1 MGKKVIK
8 KILIANRGEIAL
20 RVIRACKEMGI
31 QTVSVYS
38 KVDEKS
44 LHKNF
49 ADESVCIGEAP
60 SISSYLNIP
69 RIIAAAQI
77 TGANAIYPGYGFL
90 SENPIFAE
98 VCEQNNII
106 FIGPDKKTM
115 EMMGDKITAK
125 ETMKKAG
132 VNQLPSSGNLSN
144 REEALK
150 EAKRIG
156 YPVILKATAGGG
168 GKGMRICENKKDIL
182 KYFEV
187 TKTEAMVSFGNPD
200 VYMEKYLK
208 DPYHVEIQV
217 IGDSHGNYIHLGER
231 DCSIQRNHQKLI
243 EETPSIHVDQKL
255 REEIFSAS
263 LRAVKLVNYEGTGTL
278 EFLVDKNNYYFMEM
292 NTRIQVEHTISE
304 LYTGIDIIKEQIR
317 VAMGEKLSYQQDQI
331 IYRGHVIE
339 CRINAEDPEN
349 GFIPSPGKINRY
361 HIPQGL
367 GVRVDSHVFDG
378 YEIPSN
384 YDSMIAKLIVWGL
397 NREEA
402 ISRMKRSLDEIV
414 ISGVKTTIPLHFQI
428 ITSNDFKTGKFSTNF
443 LNKFSFKK

>member
-60 SISSYLNIP
+60 SMSSYLNVP

-90 SENPIFAE
+90 SENPIFTE

-243 EETPSIHVDQKL
+243 EETPSIHIDQKL
-255 REEIFSAS
+255 REEIFAAA
-263 LRAVKLVNYEGTGTL
+263 LRAVKLVNYEGAGTL

-397 NREEA
+397 DREEA

>member
-31 QTVSVYS
+31 RTVSVYS

-49 ADESVCIGEAP
+49 SDESVCIGEAP
-60 SISSYLNIP
+60 SMSSYLNVP

-106 FIGPDKKTM
+106 FIGPDKEIM

-168 GKGMRICENKKDIL
+168 GKGMRVCENKKDIL

-255 REEIFSAS
+255 REEIFAAA

-317 VAMGEKLSYQQDQI
+317 VAIGEKLSYKQDQI

-397 NREEA
+397 DREEA

-414 ISGVKTTIPLHFQI
+414 ISGVKTTIPLHSQI